1 MTVHRF
7 CYTLCVA
14 QWFSARGKCFVEF
27 KEHTGGI
34 VNILIPLSQTR
45 LTQAHIL
52 FRWKF
57 IQYEFAFFTRKW
69 GKCSVHSEMHI
80 LTKMKYVVLKAVYFV
95 VGGTNFNQTQF
106 VENIHIV
113 D

>member
-7 CYTLCVA
+7 CYTVCGSQREGNVL
-14 QWFSARGKCFVEF
+14 SNLKS
-27 KEHTGGI
+27 TGD